1 MRECRARGA
10 RMERVMTTYTRVVLA
25 AAVVVLAGG
34 VCAHAQP
41 VGTTGPWRSP
51 AMKQASSLRAG
62 SITSLVRD
70 ASGAPIS
77 GAIVSAVGGRTLA
90 GTTDGKGRCTLAE
103 LPAGE
108 YLVRVH
114 RAGFGTA
121 HSLVV
126 RVTAGA
132 AASHAVVL
140 TPLGGPAPEGPSGS
154 RILAAGVGTGGL
166 LPGAVSDVNGGVA
179 DPADAE
185 DHDHT
190 ELAWRLRHLR
200 RSVLQDAVDQAVLD
214 PDDDD
219 VEDGMTGTFFGRAMT
234 APARAAAALF
244 TDLPLTGEVNL
255 LTSSS
260 FDSAGQLLSDASVA
274 RGVAYVSIGAAAGQ
288 RGDWSVQGAMTQ
300 GDVSSWLFAGS
311 FLARKEAVH
320 RYEAGMAYA
329 AQSYTGTNAAS
340 LASVAKGTRTA
351 GAVFAFDT
359 WTLSRRA
366 TLVYGGRVARYG
378 YIDNA
383 LFSPRARLDIDAS
396 DHLRVS
402 VGAAWRAEAPGAEEF
417 VPSSVSETWL
427 PPERTFAPLVGTR
440 FRPER
445 THTYELAIAH
455 DLGTEAVLGLRTFYQ
470 RTEDQ
475 VATLFGLG
483 LAPAVGDLDHY
494 SVSSAGDFVARGWT
508 VSISRVVARRVR
520 GSIDYTVTTAEWGP
534 SRDAAALAEFAPSA
548 VRFGD
553 ERLHDLTTSLQ
564 ADIPVTDTR
573 VFALYR
579 VNSAFV
585 SAQPDED
592 QPGTGARFDVQV
604 TQALP
609 FLNFTNAQWEMLFG
623 IRNMFRELAAD
634 ASVYDELLVLRP
646 PKRVVGGLTVRF

>member
-1 MRECRARGA
+1 
-10 RMERVMTTYTRVVLA
+10 MERAMTTHSTVVLA

-41 VGTTGPWRSP
+41 VATTGTWHSP
-51 AMKQASSLRAG
+51 AIKRTSTLRAG
-62 SITSLVRD
+62 SITSFVRD
-70 ASGAPIS
+70 ASGAPVS

-90 GTTDGKGRCTLAE
+90 GTTDAKGRCTLAE

-121 HSLVV
+121 NSLVV
-126 RVTAGA
+126 RVTAGTTASHDVVLKPLRGTAPDGPA
-132 AASHAVVL
+132 AAA
-140 TPLGGPAPEGPSGS
+140 
-154 RILAAGVGTGGL
+154 ILAAGFSSAGV
-166 LPGAVSDVNGGVA
+166 LPAPAADANGSVA
-179 DPADAE
+179 DPADAK
-185 DHDHT
+185 DHDHS

-200 RSVLQDAVDQAVLD
+200 RSVLQDAVDQAVID
-214 PDDDD
+214 RDGDGGHEDD
-219 VEDGMTGTFFGRAMT
+219 EDGIAGTFFGRAMT

-260 FDSAGQLLSDASVA
+260 FDSAGQMLSDASVA

-329 AQSYTGTNAAS
+329 AQRYTGTNPAS
-340 LASVAKGTRTA
+340 LASVAEGTRTA
-351 GAVFAFDT
+351 GAMFAFDT

-378 YIDNA
+378 YVDKA
-383 LFSPRARLDIDAS
+383 LFSPRARLDIAAS
-396 DHLRVS
+396 DHLRIS
-402 VGAAWRAEAPGAEEF
+402 LGAALRAEAPGAEEF

-445 THTYELAIAH
+445 THTYEIAIAQ

-494 SVSSAGDFVARGWT
+494 AVSSAGDFVARGWT

-534 SRDAAALAEFAPSA
+534 SPDGAALAQFAPSA
-548 VRFGD
+548 ARAGD
-553 ERLHDLTTSLQ
+553 ERHHDLTTSVQ

-579 VNSAFV
+579 VNTAFV
-585 SAQPDED
+585 AAQPEDD
-592 QPGTGARFDVQV
+592 QPGTAARFDVQV

-623 IRNMFRELAAD
+623 IRNMFRELAPD

>member
-1 MRECRARGA
+1 
-10 RMERVMTTYTRVVLA
+10 
-25 AAVVVLAGG
+25 
-34 VCAHAQP
+34 
-41 VGTTGPWRSP
+41 
-51 AMKQASSLRAG
+51 
-62 SITSLVRD
+62 
-70 ASGAPIS
+70 
-77 GAIVSAVGGRTLA
+77 
-90 GTTDGKGRCTLAE
+90 
-103 LPAGE
+103 
-108 YLVRVH
+108 
-114 RAGFGTA
+114 
-121 HSLVV
+121 
-126 RVTAGA
+126 
-132 AASHAVVL
+132 
-140 TPLGGPAPEGPSGS
+140 
-154 RILAAGVGTGGL
+154 
-166 LPGAVSDVNGGVA
+166 
-179 DPADAE
+179 
-185 DHDHT
+185 
-190 ELAWRLRHLR
+190 
-200 RSVLQDAVDQAVLD
+200 
-214 PDDDD
+214 
-219 VEDGMTGTFFGRAMT
+219 MTGTFFGRAMT

-244 TDLPLTGEVNL
+244 TDLPFTGEVNL

-260 FDSAGQLLSDASVA
+260 FDSAGQMLSDASVA

-329 AQSYTGTNAAS
+329 AQHYTGTNPAS
-340 LASVAKGTRTA
+340 LASVAEGTRTA

-378 YIDNA
+378 YVDKA
-383 LFSPRARLDIDAS
+383 LFSPRARLDIAAND
-396 DHLRVS
+396 DLRIS
-402 VGAAWRAEAPGAEEF
+402 LGAALRTEAPGAEEF

-445 THTYELAIAH
+445 THTYEFAIAQ
-455 DLGTEAVLGLRTFYQ
+455 DLGTDTVLGLRTFYQ

-534 SRDAAALAEFAPSA
+534 SPDEAALEHFAPSA
-548 VRFGD
+548 ARVGD
-553 ERLHDLTTSLQ
+553 ERHHDVTTSLQ

-579 VNSAFV
+579 VNTAFV
-585 SAQPDED
+585 SSQPGDD
-592 QPGTGARFDVQV
+592 QPGTDARFDVQV

-609 FLNFTNAQWEMLFG
+609 FLDFTNAQWEMLFG
-623 IRNMFRELAAD
+623 IRNMFRELAPD

>member
-1 MRECRARGA
+1 
-10 RMERVMTTYTRVVLA
+10 
-25 AAVVVLAGG
+25 
-34 VCAHAQP
+34 
-41 VGTTGPWRSP
+41 
-51 AMKQASSLRAG
+51 
-62 SITSLVRD
+62 
-70 ASGAPIS
+70 
-77 GAIVSAVGGRTLA
+77 
-90 GTTDGKGRCTLAE
+90 
-103 LPAGE
+103 
-108 YLVRVH
+108 
-114 RAGFGTA
+114 
-121 HSLVV
+121 
-126 RVTAGA
+126 
-132 AASHAVVL
+132 
-140 TPLGGPAPEGPSGS
+140 LG
-154 RILAAGVGTGGL
+154 
-166 LPGAVSDVNGGVA
+166 
-179 DPADAE
+179 DPAFGSD
-185 DHDHT
+185 
-190 ELAWRLRHLR
+190 LRPSESFH
-200 RSVLQDAVDQAVLD
+200 ALD
-214 PDDDD
+214 C
-219 VEDGMTGTFFGRAMT
+219 

-260 FDSAGQLLSDASVA
+260 FDSAGKMLSEASVA

-329 AQSYTGTNAAS
+329 AQRYTGTNPAS
-340 LASVAKGTRTA
+340 LASVAEGTRTA

-366 TLVYGGRVARYG
+366 TLVYGGRIARYG
-378 YIDNA
+378 YIDKA
-383 LFSPRARLDIDAS
+383 LFSPRARLDIAAN
-396 DHLRVS
+396 DHLRIS
-402 VGAAWRAEAPGAEEF
+402 LGAARRAEAPGAEEF

-445 THTYELAIAH
+445 THTYELAIAQ
-455 DLGTEAVLGLRTFYQ
+455 DLGTQAVLGLRTFYQ

-483 LAPAVGDLDHY
+483 LAPSVGDLDHY

-534 SRDAAALAEFAPSA
+534 SPDGAALAEFAPSA
-548 VRFGD
+548 NRVGD
-553 ERLHDLTTSLQ
+553 ERHHDLTTSVQ
-564 ADIPVTDTR
+564 TDIPVTDTR
-573 VFALYR
+573 VFVLYR
-579 VNSAFV
+579 INTAFV
-585 SAQPDED
+585 STQPGED

-623 IRNMFRELAAD
+623 IRNMFRELAPD
-634 ASVYDELLVLRP
+634 VSVYDELLVLRP

>member
-1 MRECRARGA
+1 MKRA
-10 RMERVMTTYTRVVLA
+10 MTTHKTVVLA

-41 VGTTGPWRSP
+41 VGTAGSWRSP
-51 AMKQASSLRAG
+51 TVRHSASLRAG

-70 ASGAPIS
+70 ASGAPVS

-90 GTTDGKGRCTLAE
+90 GTTDAKGRCTLAE

-114 RAGFGTA
+114 RAGFGSA
-121 HSLVV
+121 NSLVV
-126 RVTAGA
+126 RVTAGS
-132 AASHAVVL
+132 AASHDVVL
-140 TPLGGPAPEGPSGS
+140 TPLRSPEGLAGS
-154 RILAAGVGTGGL
+154 RILAAGF
-166 LPGAVSDVNGGVA
+166 SNGVVPPAPVA
-179 DPADAE
+179 DANGAAANPDDAA
-185 DHDHT
+185 DHDHS
-190 ELAWRLRHLR
+190 ELAWRLRRLR
-200 RSVLQDAVDQAVLD
+200 RSVLQDAVDQAVL
-214 PDDDD
+214 PDDEEI
-219 VEDGMTGTFFGRAMT
+219 EDGMTGTFFGRAMT

-244 TDLPLTGEVNL
+244 TDLPLTGQVNL

-260 FDSAGQLLSDASVA
+260 FDSAGQMLSDASVA

-288 RGDWSVQGAMTQ
+288 RGAWSVQGAMTQ

-320 RYEAGMAYA
+320 RYEAGMAYS
-329 AQSYTGTNAAS
+329 AQRYSGTNPAS
-340 LASVAKGTRTA
+340 LASVADGTRTA

-359 WTLSRRA
+359 WTLSRRT
-366 TLVYGGRVARYG
+366 TLVYGGRLARYG
-378 YIDNA
+378 YVDKA
-383 LFSPRARLDIDAS
+383 LFSPRARLEIAAT
-396 DHLRVS
+396 DHLRIS
-402 VGAAWRAEAPGAEEF
+402 AGAGRRAEAPGAEEF
-417 VPSSVSETWL
+417 VPSSVAETWL
-427 PPERTFAPLVGTR
+427 PPERTFAPLVGAR

-445 THTYELAIAH
+445 THTYELAIAQ
-455 DLGTEAVLGLRTFYQ
+455 DLGTEAVLGVRTFYQ

-534 SRDAAALAEFAPSA
+534 SPDAAALAQFAPSA
-548 VRFGD
+548 MRVGR

-585 SAQPDED
+585 SAQLDED

-609 FLNFTNAQWEMLFG
+609 FLDFTNAQWEMLFG
-623 IRNMFRELAAD
+623 IRNMFRELAPD

>member
-1 MRECRARGA
+1 
-10 RMERVMTTYTRVVLA
+10 MERAMTTHSTVVLA

-34 VCAHAQP
+34 VCADAQP
-41 VGTTGPWRSP
+41 VATTGTWRSP
-51 AMKQASSLRAG
+51 ASKRTSPLRAG
-62 SITSLVRD
+62 SITSFVRD
-70 ASGAPIS
+70 ASGAPVS

-90 GTTDGKGRCTLAE
+90 GTTDAKGRCTLAE

-121 HSLVV
+121 NSLVV
-126 RVTAGA
+126 RVTAGT
-132 AASHAVVL
+132 AASHDVVL
-140 TPLGGPAPEGPSGS
+140 KPLRGTAPD
-154 RILAAGVGTGGL
+154 RAAAAAILAAGFSSAGVLPAPAADGSGSVG
-166 LPGAVSDVNGGVA
+166 
-179 DPADAE
+179 DPVDAE
-185 DHDHT
+185 DHDHS

-200 RSVLQDAVDQAVLD
+200 RSVLQDAVDQAVID
-214 PDDDD
+214 RDGDGGGEDD
-219 VEDGMTGTFFGRAMT
+219 EDGMAGTFFGRAMT

-260 FDSAGQLLSDASVA
+260 FDSAGQMLSDASVA

-329 AQSYTGTNAAS
+329 AQRYTGTNPAS
-340 LASVAKGTRTA
+340 LASVAEGTRTA
-351 GAVFAFDT
+351 GAMFAFDT

-378 YIDNA
+378 YVDKA
-383 LFSPRARLDIDAS
+383 LFSPRARLDIAAS
-396 DHLRVS
+396 DHLRIS
-402 VGAAWRAEAPGAEEF
+402 LGAALRAEAPGAEEF

-445 THTYELAIAH
+445 THTYEIAIAQ
-455 DLGTEAVLGLRTFYQ
+455 DLGTEAVLGLRTFFQ

-494 SVSSAGDFVARGWT
+494 AVSSAGDFVARGWT
-508 VSISRVVARRVR
+508 VRISRVVARRVR

-534 SRDAAALAEFAPSA
+534 SPDGAALAQFAPSA
-548 VRFGD
+548 VRAGD
-553 ERLHDLTTSLQ
+553 ERHHDLTTSVQ

-579 VNSAFV
+579 VNTAFV
-585 SAQPDED
+585 AAQPEDD

-623 IRNMFRELAAD
+623 IRNMFRELAPD

>member
-1 MRECRARGA
+1 MPRRGA
-10 RMERVMTTYTRVVLA
+10 RMERAMTTHTRVVLA

-41 VGTTGPWRSP
+41 VGTTGTWRSP
-51 AMKQASSLRAG
+51 AMKQTSSLRAG

-70 ASGAPIS
+70 ASGAPVS

-90 GTTDGKGRCTLAE
+90 GTTDAKGRCTLAE

-121 HSLVV
+121 NSLVV

-132 AASHAVVL
+132 AASHDVVL
-140 TPLGGPAPEGPSGS
+140 TPL
-154 RILAAGVGTGGL
+154 RGTGAGRSV
-166 LPGAVSDVNGGVA
+166 GARASSPRASAPAGCCRALCPTSNGGVA

-185 DHDHT
+185 DHDHS

-219 VEDGMTGTFFGRAMT
+219 GEDGMTGTFFGRAMT

-329 AQSYTGTNAAS
+329 AQRYTGTNPAS
-340 LASVAKGTRTA
+340 LASVAEGTRTA

-378 YIDNA
+378 YIDKA

-445 THTYELAIAH
+445 THTYELAIAQ

-534 SRDAAALAEFAPSA
+534 SPDAAALAEFAPSA

-553 ERLHDLTTSLQ
+553 ERHHDLTTSLQ

-579 VNSAFV
+579 VNTRIRL
-585 SAQPDED
+585 
-592 QPGTGARFDVQV
+592 GTAR
-604 TQALP
+604 
-609 FLNFTNAQWEMLFG
+609 
-623 IRNMFRELAAD
+623 
-634 ASVYDELLVLRP
+634 
-646 PKRVVGGLTVRF
+646 

>member
-1 MRECRARGA
+1 
-10 RMERVMTTYTRVVLA
+10 MERAMTTHSTVVLA

-34 VCAHAQP
+34 VCADAQP
-41 VGTTGPWRSP
+41 VATTGTWRSP
-51 AMKQASSLRAG
+51 ASKRTSPLRAG
-62 SITSLVRD
+62 SITSFVRD
-70 ASGAPIS
+70 ASGAPVS

-90 GTTDGKGRCTLAE
+90 GTTDAKGRCTLAE

-121 HSLVV
+121 NSLVV

-132 AASHAVVL
+132 AASHDVVL
-140 TPLGGPAPEGPSGS
+140 KPLRGTAPDGPAAAT
-154 RILAAGVGTGGL
+154 ILTAGFSSGGL
-166 LPGAVSDVNGGVA
+166 LPGPAPDASGSVA
-179 DPADAE
+179 NPDDTE

-200 RSVLQDAVDQAVLD
+200 RSVLQDAVDQAVID
-214 PDDDD
+214 PDAGDGEDD
-219 VEDGMTGTFFGRAMT
+219 EDGMPGTFFGRAMT

-244 TDLPLTGEVNL
+244 SDLPLTGEVNL

-260 FDSAGQLLSDASVA
+260 FDSAGQMLSDASVA

-329 AQSYTGTNAAS
+329 AQRYTGTNPAS
-340 LASVAKGTRTA
+340 LASVAEGTRTA

-378 YIDNA
+378 YVDKA
-383 LFSPRARLDIDAS
+383 LFSPRARLDIAAS
-396 DHLRVS
+396 DHLRIS
-402 VGAAWRAEAPGAEEF
+402 VGAAVRAEAPGAEEF

-445 THTYELAIAH
+445 THTYEVALAQ

-534 SRDAAALAEFAPSA
+534 SPDAAALAEFAPSA
-548 VRFGD
+548 ARFGD
-553 ERLHDLTTSLQ
+553 ERHHDLTTSVQ

-579 VNSAFV
+579 VNTAFV
-585 SAQPDED
+585 STQPEDD
-592 QPGTGARFDVQV
+592 QPATGARFDVQV

-623 IRNMFRELAAD
+623 IRNMFRELAPD